1 MLSSVCT
8 QSGARFL
15 ASSFSGVKSPGMRGV
30 MLGYLAIILNSS
42 CLAGVARD
50 CGYTPQSKQGKQP

>member
-15 ASSFSGVKSPGMRGV
+15 ASSFSGVKSLGMRGV
-30 MLGYLAIILNSS
+30 MLSYLAIILNSS
-42 CLAGVARD
+42 
-50 CGYTPQSKQGKQP
+50 